1 MQQRTVDTIM
11 PGTKIVTDSTADI
24 PPALLRELEI
34 EVVPLYVNFGEE
46 TYRAGI
52 DLTNEQFY
60 RMLHDPRTPAPT
72 TTAPPTTVFEQTYRR
87 LAQTHEAIISIH
99 ISSHLSTAYKAA
111 AQARERLPVSMAR
124 IDVVDSHSASMGMG
138 LTVLA
143 AARMAKAG
151 LPVDEILRTVHHRV
165 QHTHSVFFVDTIEHL
180 DRSGRVSMA
189 TSAASSM
196 SRIKPL
202 LLIDEGHIVPYE
214 RTRTRAKAI
223 DGLYTFVED
232 FPDVHEIAIMHST
245 TPEDVEKLLDKLMPI
260 FPRDQVMIAEYGPAL
275 GTHLGPGAM
284 GVAAYEG

>member
-1 MQQRTVDTIM
+1 MSTV
-11 PGTKIVTDSTADI
+11 KIVTDSTADI

-52 DLTNEQFY
+52 DITNEQFY
-60 RMLHDPRTPAPT
+60 RLLHESPTPPT
-72 TTAPPTTVFEQTYRR
+72 TTAPPTIVFEQTYRR
-87 LAQTHEAIISIH
+87 LAQQYDAIISIH

-111 AQARERLPVSMAR
+111 AQARERLPVSLAR

-143 AARMAKAG
+143 AARMAREGVPAE
-151 LPVDEILRTVHHRV
+151 EIVREVHHRV
-165 QHTHSVFFVDTIEHL
+165 QHTHSVFFVDTVEHL

-189 TSAASSM
+189 SNLLSSM

-223 DGLYTFVED
+223 DGLYTFIED
-232 FPDVHEIAIMHST
+232 FPNVHEVSVMYST
-245 TPEDVEKLLDKLMPI
+245 TPEDVDKLLDKLMLI
-260 FPRDQVMIAEYGPAL
+260 FPRDNVLCAEYGPAL

>member
-1 MQQRTVDTIM
+1 MSTV
-11 PGTKIVTDSTADI
+11 KIVTDSTADI
-24 PPALLRELEI
+24 PLALLRELDI

-60 RMLHDPRTPAPT
+60 RLLHDSPTPPT
-72 TTAPPTTVFEQTYRR
+72 TTAPPTIVFEQTYRR
-87 LAQTHEAIISIH
+87 LAQQYDAIISIH

-111 AQARERLPVSMAR
+111 AQARERLPVSLAR

-143 AARMAKAG
+143 AARMAREGVPAE
-151 LPVDEILRTVHHRV
+151 EIVREVHHRV
-165 QHTHSVFFVDTIEHL
+165 QHTHSVFFVDTVEHL

-189 TSAASSM
+189 SNLLSSM

-223 DGLYTFVED
+223 DGLYTFIED
-232 FPDVHEIAIMHST
+232 FPNVHEVSVMYST
-245 TPEDVEKLLDKLMPI
+245 TPEDVEKLLDKLMLI
-260 FPRDQVMIAEYGPAL
+260 FPRDNILCAEYGPAL

>member
-1 MQQRTVDTIM
+1 M
-11 PGTKIVTDSTADI
+11 PGVKIVTDSTADI
-24 PPALLRELEI
+24 PAALVRELEI
-34 EVVPLYVNFGEE
+34 EVVPLYVNFGEQA
-46 TYRAGI
+46 YRAGI

-60 RMLHDPRTPAPT
+60 KMLSESAAPPT
-72 TTAPPTTVFEQTYRR
+72 TTAPPITIFEQTYRR
-87 LAQTHEAIISIH
+87 LAQRYEAIISIH
-99 ISSHLSTAYKAA
+99 ISSHLSMAYKAA
-111 AQARERLPVSMAR
+111 AHARERLPVSLAR

-143 AARMAKAG
+143 AARMAQAG
-151 LPVDEILRTVHHRV
+151 VPADEIVREVHHRV

-189 TSAASSM
+189 ANLANSM

-232 FPDVHEIAIMHST
+232 FPNVHEIAVMYST
-245 TPEDVEKLLDKLMPI
+245 TPEDVEKLLDKLMLI
-260 FPRDQVMIAEYGPAL
+260 FPRDQVQIAEYGPAL

>member
-1 MQQRTVDTIM
+1 MSTV
-11 PGTKIVTDSTADI
+11 KIVTDSTADI
-24 PPALLRELEI
+24 PPALLRELDI

-60 RMLHDPRTPAPT
+60 RLLHESPTPPT
-72 TTAPPTTVFEQTYRR
+72 TTAPPTIVFEQTYRR
-87 LAQTHEAIISIH
+87 LAQQYDAIISIH

-111 AQARERLPVSMAR
+111 AQARERLPVSLAR

-143 AARMAKAG
+143 AARMAREGVPAE
-151 LPVDEILRTVHHRV
+151 EIVREVHHRV
-165 QHTHSVFFVDTIEHL
+165 QHTHSVFFVDTVEHL

-189 TSAASSM
+189 SNLLSSM

-223 DGLYTFVED
+223 DGLYTFIED
-232 FPDVHEIAIMHST
+232 FPNVHEVSVMYST
-245 TPEDVEKLLDKLMPI
+245 TPEDVEKLLDKLMLI
-260 FPRDQVMIAEYGPAL
+260 FPRDNILCAEYGPAL

>member
-1 MQQRTVDTIM
+1 M
-11 PGTKIVTDSTADI
+11 PAIKIVTDSTADI

-52 DLTNEQFY
+52 DLTNDQFY
-60 RMLHDPRTPAPT
+60 RMLNDPNTGPPT
-72 TTAPPTTVFEQTYRR
+72 TTAPPTAVFEQTYRR
-87 LAQTHEAIISIH
+87 LAQHYSGIISIH
-99 ISSHLSTAYKAA
+99 ISGHLSTAYKAA
-111 AQARERLPVSMAR
+111 AHARERLPVSLAR

-138 LTVLA
+138 LTVVA

-151 LPVDEILRTVHHRV
+151 LPIEHIMREVHHRV

-180 DRSGRVSMA
+180 DRSGRVSMTA
-189 TSAASSM
+189 NLASSM

-232 FPDVHEIAIMHST
+232 FPNVHEIAVMYST
-245 TPEDVEKLLDKLMPI
+245 TPEDVDKLLDKLMLI
-260 FPRDQVMIAEYGPAL
+260 FPREQVLIAEYGPAL
-275 GTHLGPGAM
+275 GAHLGPGAM

>member
-1 MQQRTVDTIM
+1 M
-11 PGTKIVTDSTADI
+11 PAVKIVTDSTADI
-24 PPALLRELEI
+24 PPALLRELDI

-46 TYRAGI
+46 TYRAGL

-60 RMLHDPRTPAPT
+60 RLLNESSIPPT
-72 TTAPPTTVFEQTYRR
+72 TTAPPTIVFEQTYRR
-87 LAQTHEAIISIH
+87 LAQRHEAIVSVH
-99 ISSHLSTAYKAA
+99 ISSHLSIAYKAA
-111 AQARERLPVSMAR
+111 AHARERLPVSLAR
-124 IDVVDSHSASMGMG
+124 IEVVDSHSASMGMG
-138 LTVLA
+138 LTVIA

-151 LPVDEILRTVHHRV
+151 ASIDEIVAQVHHRV
-165 QHTHSVFFVDTIEHL
+165 QHTHSVFFVDTVEYL
-180 DRSGRVSMA
+180 DRSGRVSM
-189 TSAASSM
+189 TNNIASSM

-232 FPDVHEIAIMHST
+232 FPNVREIAVMYST
-245 TPEDVEKLLDKLMPI
+245 TPEDVDKLLDKLMLI
-260 FPRDQVMIAEYGPAL
+260 FPRDQVLIAEYGPAL

>member
-1 MQQRTVDTIM
+1 M
-11 PGTKIVTDSTADI
+11 PAVKIVTDSTADI
-24 PPALLRELEI
+24 PLPLLRELEI

-46 TYRAGI
+46 TYRSGVDI
-52 DLTNEQFY
+52 TNDQFY
-60 RMLHDPRTPAPT
+60 RALNERGALPT
-72 TTAPPTTVFEQTYRR
+72 TTAPPTIVFEQTYRR
-87 LAQTHEAIISIH
+87 LAQQYESIISIH
-99 ISSHLSTAYKAA
+99 ISSHLSTAFKAA
-111 AQARERLPVSMAR
+111 AHARERLPVSLAR

-138 LTVLA
+138 LTVIA

-151 LPVDEILRTVHHRV
+151 APVDDIMRVVHHRV
-165 QHTHSVFFVDTIEHL
+165 QHTHSVFFVDSIDYL

-189 TSAASSM
+189 SNMVSSM

-232 FPDVHEIAIMHST
+232 FPNVHEIAVMYST
-245 TPEDVEKLLDKLMPI
+245 TPEDVDKLLDKLMLI
-260 FPRDQVMIAEYGPAL
+260 FPREQVLITEYGPAL

>member
-1 MQQRTVDTIM
+1 MSTV
-11 PGTKIVTDSTADI
+11 KIVTDSTADI
-24 PPALLRELEI
+24 PPALLRELDI
-34 EVVPLYVNFGEE
+34 DVVPLYVNFGEE

-60 RMLHDPRTPAPT
+60 RLLHESPTPPT
-72 TTAPPTTVFEQTYRR
+72 TTAPPTIVFEQTYRR
-87 LAQTHEAIISIH
+87 LAQQYDAIISIH

-111 AQARERLPVSMAR
+111 AQARERLPVSLAR

-143 AARMAKAG
+143 AARMAREGVPAE
-151 LPVDEILRTVHHRV
+151 EIVREVHHRV
-165 QHTHSVFFVDTIEHL
+165 QHTHSVFFVDTVEHL
-180 DRSGRVSMA
+180 DRSGRVSMVPNLL
-189 TSAASSM
+189 SSM

-223 DGLYTFVED
+223 DGLYTFIED
-232 FPDVHEIAIMHST
+232 FPNVHEVAVMYST
-245 TPEDVEKLLDKLMPI
+245 TPEDVEKLLDKLMLI
-260 FPRDQVMIAEYGPAL
+260 FPRDNILCAEYGPAL

>member
-1 MQQRTVDTIM
+1 MSSV
-11 PGTKIVTDSTADI
+11 KIVTDSTADI
-24 PPALLRELEI
+24 PPALLRDLDI

-52 DLTNEQFY
+52 DLSSEQFY
-60 RMLHDPRTPAPT
+60 RMLHSALTPPT

-87 LAQTHEAIISIH
+87 LAQHYDAIISIH
-99 ISSHLSTAYKAA
+99 LSSHLSTAFKAA
-111 AQARERLPVSMAR
+111 AQARERLPVSLAR
-124 IDVVDSHSASMGMG
+124 IEVVDSHSASMGMG

-143 AARMAKAG
+143 AARMAKNNV
-151 LPVDEILRTVHHRV
+151 PVDEIMRMVHHRV
-165 QHTHSVFFVDTIEHL
+165 QHTHSVFFVDTIEYL
-180 DRSGRVSMA
+180 DRSGRVSMTNNLA
-189 TSAASSM
+189 TSM

-232 FPDVHEIAIMHST
+232 FPQVHEIAVMYST
-245 TPEDVEKLLDKLMPI
+245 APEDVDKLLDKLMLL
-260 FPRDQVMIAEYGPAL
+260 FPRDQILVAEYGPSI

>member
-1 MQQRTVDTIM
+1 MSTV
-11 PGTKIVTDSTADI
+11 KIVTDSTADI
-24 PPALLRELEI
+24 PPALLRELNI

-60 RMLHDPRTPAPT
+60 RMLHESS
-72 TTAPPTTVFEQTYRR
+72 APPTTSAPPTIVFEQTYRR
-87 LAQTHEAIISIH
+87 LAQHHDAIISIH

-111 AQARERLPVSMAR
+111 AQARERLPVSLAR

-143 AARMAKAG
+143 AARMAQAG
-151 LPVDEILRTVHHRV
+151 VPAEQIVREVHHRV

-180 DRSGRVSMA
+180 DRSGRVSV
-189 TSAASSM
+189 ASNMLGSM

-223 DGLYTFVED
+223 DGLYTFIED
-232 FPDVHEIAIMHST
+232 FPNIHEVAVMYST
-245 TPEDVEKLLDKLMPI
+245 TPEDVEKLLDKLMLI
-260 FPRDQVMIAEYGPAL
+260 FPRDNVLCAEYGPAL

>member
-1 MQQRTVDTIM
+1 MSTV
-11 PGTKIVTDSTADI
+11 KIVTDSTADI
-24 PPALLRELEI
+24 PPALLRELDI

-46 TYRAGI
+46 TYRAGV

-60 RMLHDPRTPAPT
+60 RLLHESSTPPT
-72 TTAPPTTVFEQTYRR
+72 TTAPPTIVFEQTYRR
-87 LAQTHEAIISIH
+87 LAQQHDAIVSIH

-111 AQARERLPVSMAR
+111 AQARERLPVSLAR

-143 AARMAKAG
+143 AARMAREG
-151 LPVDEILRTVHHRV
+151 VPVDEIVREVHHRV

-189 TSAASSM
+189 SNLLSSM

-223 DGLYTFVED
+223 DGLYTFIED
-232 FPDVHEIAIMHST
+232 FPNVHEIAVMYST
-245 TPEDVEKLLDKLMPI
+245 TPEDVDKLLDKLMLI
-260 FPRDQVMIAEYGPAL
+260 FPRENVLCAEYGPAL

>member
-1 MQQRTVDTIM
+1 MSSI
-11 PGTKIVTDSTADI
+11 KIVTDSTADI
-24 PPALLRELEI
+24 PPAMLRDLDI

-60 RMLHDPRTPAPT
+60 RMLHESSTPPT
-72 TTAPPTTVFEQTYRR
+72 TTAPPTIVFEQTYRR
-87 LAQTHEAIISIH
+87 LAQQHDAIISIH

-111 AQARERLPVSMAR
+111 AQARERLPVSLVR

-143 AARMAKAG
+143 AARMAKEG
-151 LPVDEILRTVHHRV
+151 MPVDEIVRHVHHRV

-189 TSAASSM
+189 SNLLSSM

-232 FPDVHEIAIMHST
+232 FPNVHEVAIMYST
-245 TPEDVEKLLDKLMPI
+245 TPEDVEKLLDKLMLI
-260 FPRDQVMIAEYGPAL
+260 FPRDEVLCAEYGPAL

>member
-1 MQQRTVDTIM
+1 MAV
-11 PGTKIVTDSTADI
+11 KIVTDSTADI

-34 EVVPLYVNFGEE
+34 EVVPLYINVGEE
-46 TYRAGI
+46 TYRANI
-52 DLTNEQFY
+52 DLTNDQFY
-60 RMLHDPRTPAPT
+60 RLLHDGGTPT

-87 LAQTHEAIISIH
+87 LAQKYDAIVSIH
-99 ISSHLSTAYKAA
+99 LSSHLSTAYKSAA
-111 AQARERLPVSMAR
+111 HARERLPVSLAR
-124 IDVVDSHSASMGMG
+124 IDVVDSHSASMGLG

-143 AARMAKAG
+143 AARQAKAG
-151 LPVDEILRTVHHRV
+151 VPVEQIVREVHHRV
-165 QHTHSVFFVDTIEHL
+165 QHTHSVFFVDTVEYL
-180 DRSGRVSMA
+180 DRSGRVS
-189 TSAASSM
+189 TIPSISSSM

-232 FPDVHEIAIMHST
+232 FPDVHEIAVMHST
-245 TPEDVEKLLDKLMPI
+245 TPDDVEKLLDKLGLI
-260 FPRDQVMIAEYGPAL
+260 FPRDQILIAEYGPAL

>member
-1 MQQRTVDTIM
+1 M
-11 PGTKIVTDSTADI
+11 PAVKIVTDSTADI
-24 PPALLRELEI
+24 PAALVRELEI

-60 RMLHDPRTPAPT
+60 KLLHEGT
-72 TTAPPTTVFEQTYRR
+72 PPTTSAPPITIFEQTYRR
-87 LAQTHEAIISIH
+87 LAQRYEAIISIH

-111 AQARERLPVSMAR
+111 AHARERLPVSLAR
-124 IDVVDSHSASMGMG
+124 IDVVDSHSASMGIG

-151 LPVDEILRTVHHRV
+151 VPVDEIVREVHHRV

-189 TSAASSM
+189 TNLSNSM

-232 FPDVHEIAIMHST
+232 FPNVREIAVMYST
-245 TPEDVEKLLDKLMPI
+245 TPEDVEKLLDKLMLI
-260 FPRDQVMIAEYGPAL
+260 FPRDQVLIAEYGPAL

>member
-1 MQQRTVDTIM
+1 M
-11 PGTKIVTDSTADI
+11 PAVKIVTDSTADI
-24 PPALLRELEI
+24 PSALVRELDI

-52 DLTNEQFY
+52 DITNEQFY
-60 RMLHDPRTPAPT
+60 RLLSESATPPT
-72 TTAPPTTVFEQTYRR
+72 TTAPPTIVFEQTYRR
-87 LAQTHEAIISIH
+87 LAQRYDAIISIH

-111 AQARERLPVSMAR
+111 AHARERLPVSLAR

-143 AARMAKAG
+143 AARMAKQG
-151 LPVDEILRTVHHRV
+151 LPADEIVRAVHHRV

-189 TSAASSM
+189 THLAGSM

-232 FPDVHEIAIMHST
+232 FPDVHEIAVMYST
-245 TPEDVEKLLDKLMPI
+245 TPEDVEKLLDKLMLI
-260 FPRDQVMIAEYGPAL
+260 FPRDQVLIAEYGPAL

>member
-1 MQQRTVDTIM
+1 MSTV
-11 PGTKIVTDSTADI
+11 KIVTDSTADI
-24 PPALLRELEI
+24 PPAMLRELDI

-60 RMLHDPRTPAPT
+60 RMLHESSTPPT
-72 TTAPPTTVFEQTYRR
+72 TSAPPTIVFEQTYRR
-87 LAQTHEAIISIH
+87 LAQNYDAIISIH

-111 AQARERLPVSMAR
+111 AQARERLPVSLAR

-143 AARMAKAG
+143 AARMAQAG
-151 LPVDEILRTVHHRV
+151 VPADQIVREVHHRV

-189 TSAASSM
+189 SNMLGSM

-223 DGLYTFVED
+223 DGLYTFIED
-232 FPDVHEIAIMHST
+232 FPNIHEVAVMYST
-245 TPEDVEKLLDKLMPI
+245 TPEDVDKLLDKLMLI
-260 FPRDQVMIAEYGPAL
+260 FPREHILCAEYGPAL

>member
-1 MQQRTVDTIM
+1 MSTV
-11 PGTKIVTDSTADI
+11 KIVTDSTADI
-24 PPALLRELEI
+24 PPALLRELDI
-34 EVVPLYVNFGEE
+34 DVVPLYINFGEE

-60 RMLHDPRTPAPT
+60 RLLHESPTPPT
-72 TTAPPTTVFEQTYRR
+72 TTAPPTIVFEQTYRR
-87 LAQTHEAIISIH
+87 LAQQYDAIISIH

-111 AQARERLPVSMAR
+111 AQARERLPVSLAR

-143 AARMAKAG
+143 AARMAREGVPAE
-151 LPVDEILRTVHHRV
+151 EIVRAVHHRV
-165 QHTHSVFFVDTIEHL
+165 QHTHSVFFVDTVEHL
-180 DRSGRVSMA
+180 DRSGRVSMVPNLL
-189 TSAASSM
+189 SSM

-223 DGLYTFVED
+223 DGLYTFIED
-232 FPDVHEIAIMHST
+232 FPNVHEVAVMYST
-245 TPEDVEKLLDKLMPI
+245 TPEDVEKLLDKLMLI
-260 FPRDQVMIAEYGPAL
+260 FPRDNILCAEYGPAL

>member
-1 MQQRTVDTIM
+1 MSTV
-11 PGTKIVTDSTADI
+11 KIVTDSTADI
-24 PPALLRELEI
+24 PPAMLRELDI

-46 TYRAGI
+46 TYRAGV

-60 RMLHDPRTPAPT
+60 RMLHESSTPPT
-72 TTAPPTTVFEQTYRR
+72 TTAPPTIVFEQTYRR
-87 LAQTHEAIISIH
+87 LAQQYSSIISIH

-111 AQARERLPVSMAR
+111 AQARERLPVSLAR

-143 AARMAKAG
+143 AARMAQAG
-151 LPVDEILRTVHHRV
+151 VPAEQIVREVHHRA

-189 TSAASSM
+189 SNLLSSM

-223 DGLYTFVED
+223 DGLYTFIED
-232 FPDVHEIAIMHST
+232 FPNVHEVAVMYST
-245 TPEDVEKLLDKLMPI
+245 TPEDVEKLLDKLMLI
-260 FPRDQVMIAEYGPAL
+260 FPRDKILCAEYGPAL

>member
-1 MQQRTVDTIM
+1 MSTV
-11 PGTKIVTDSTADI
+11 KVVTDSTADI

-46 TYRAGI
+46 TYRAGV

-60 RMLHDPRTPAPT
+60 RLLHESSTPPT
-72 TTAPPTTVFEQTYRR
+72 TTAPPTIVFEQTYRR
-87 LAQTHEAIISIH
+87 LAQQHESLISIH

-111 AQARERLPVSMAR
+111 AQARERLPVSLAR
-124 IDVVDSHSASMGMG
+124 IDVIDSHSASMGMG

-151 LPVDEILRTVHHRV
+151 VPAEEIVREVHHRV

-180 DRSGRVSMA
+180 DRSGRVSVA
-189 TSAASSM
+189 SNLLSSM

-223 DGLYTFVED
+223 DGLYTFIED
-232 FPDVHEIAIMHST
+232 FPNVHEVAVMYST
-245 TPEDVEKLLDKLMPI
+245 TPEDVEKLLDKLMLI
-260 FPRDQVMIAEYGPAL
+260 FPREEVLCAEYGPAL

>member
-1 MQQRTVDTIM
+1 M
-11 PGTKIVTDSTADI
+11 PAVKIVTDSTADI
-24 PPALLRELEI
+24 PAALVRELEI
-34 EVVPLYVNFGEE
+34 EVVPLYVNFGEVA
-46 TYRAGI
+46 YRAGI
-52 DLTNEQFY
+52 DITNEQFY
-60 RMLHDPRTPAPT
+60 KMLNERETPPT
-72 TTAPPTTVFEQTYRR
+72 TSAPPITVFEQTYRR
-87 LAQTHEAIISIH
+87 LAQHYDAIISIH
-99 ISSHLSTAYKAA
+99 ISSHLSMAYKAA
-111 AQARERLPVSMAR
+111 AHARERLPVSLAR

-151 LPVDEILRTVHHRV
+151 VPVDEIVREVHHRV
-165 QHTHSVFFVDTIEHL
+165 QHTHSVFFVDTVEHL

-189 TSAASSM
+189 ANFANSM

-232 FPDVHEIAIMHST
+232 FPNVREIAVMYST
-245 TPEDVEKLLDKLMPI
+245 TPEDVDKLLDKLMLI
-260 FPRDQVMIAEYGPAL
+260 FPRDEVQIAEYGPAL

>member
-1 MQQRTVDTIM
+1 MSTV
-11 PGTKIVTDSTADI
+11 KIVTDSTADI
-24 PPALLRELEI
+24 PPALLRELDI

-60 RMLHDPRTPAPT
+60 RMLHESATPPT
-72 TTAPPTTVFEQTYRR
+72 TTAPPTIVFEQTYRR
-87 LAQTHEAIISIH
+87 LAQQYDAIISIH

-111 AQARERLPVSMAR
+111 AQARERLPVSLAR

-143 AARMAKAG
+143 AARMAREGVPAE
-151 LPVDEILRTVHHRV
+151 EIVREVHHRV
-165 QHTHSVFFVDTIEHL
+165 QHTHSVFFVDTVEHL

-189 TSAASSM
+189 SNLLSSM

-223 DGLYTFVED
+223 DGLYTFIED
-232 FPDVHEIAIMHST
+232 FPNVHEVSVMYST
-245 TPEDVEKLLDKLMPI
+245 TPEDVEKLLDKLMLI
-260 FPRDQVMIAEYGPAL
+260 FPRDNILCAEYGPAL